1 MMKCL
6 LIPLLLIASLSQSE
20 INRSLPPKQSPTHY
34 TDQRL
39 KELTIEYGVIPKNA
53 DEAYLQTQKEENK
66 TITIW
71 ILLEHKKKVA
81 LIDNIKKMFLEKKSI
96 IIKNPTEYYVNEI
109 NNVIYN
115 SAKNDKYF
123 ITTKEGIGVIFRTIA
138 LQEGDF
144 DNGKGK
150 IETLREYMGED
161 KFEWYKET
169 YPEKY
174 QFLVEMDKEV
184 Q

>member
-1 MMKCL
+1 MKCF

-81 LIDNIKKMFLEKKSI
+81 LIDNIKKMFLEKRGVKI
-96 IIKNPTEYYVNEI
+96 NNPSEYYVDEI
-109 NNVIYN
+109 NGVIYN
-115 SAKNDKYF
+115 STKGDKYF
-123 ITTKEGIGVIFRTIA
+123 STSKEGLGVIFRTIA

-150 IETLREYMGED
+150 VEALEESLGED
-161 KFEWYKET
+161 KFEWYKKEF
-169 YPEKY
+169 PQKY
-174 QFLVEMDKEV
+174 QVLVDMDKK
-184 Q
+184 

>member
-1 MMKCL
+1 MKL
-6 LIPLLLIASLSQSE
+6 LSILIIFLTACSNAYPSQSTPWF
-20 INRSLPPKQSPTHY
+20 RSNEHY
-34 TDQRL
+34 TDQQL
-39 KELTIEYGVIPKNA
+39 KELAIEYNVIPEET
-53 DEAYLQTQKEENK
+53 DESYLQTQKEGRK

-71 ILLEHKKKVA
+71 ILSERKEKVA
-81 LIDNIKKMFLEKKSI
+81 TIDSVKKMFLEKKSI